1 MFFLF
6 GAGRLRLL
14 RSQPALAISFYE
26 RAMTIQS
33 QYPNLHYISYWEL
46 AVCNFALWN
55 MPQSL
60 VYWRKLRAG
69 ATWSRACYAYGVA
82 ACLLQISS
90 GTGDE
95 GGEARDMLREIPK
108 LMNKIAGKS
117 IPIEVRARAI
127 KEFLHPATLTLRI
140 H

>member
-1 MFFLF
+1 
-6 GAGRLRLL
+6 
-14 RSQPALAISFYE
+14 
-26 RAMTIQS
+26 MTIQS

-55 MPQSL
+55 IPQSL

-95 GGEARDMLREIPK
+95 GGEAREMLREIPK

-117 IPIEVRARAI
+117 IPIEVRACYQASDSSSYPHAPHSSEIRGT
-127 KEFLHPATLTLRI
+127 EST
-140 H
+140 